1 MSSTKQF
8 GFHTVLIPIMVVL
21 VELILHVA
29 TWVSPQLQS
38 LIFKYSRQPLLV
50 ESELLGHTGN
60 RRHAHLDK
68 KDYRNASLKREYD
81 VIALGDSHTFGTSV
95 AGKDA

>member
-29 TWVSPQLQS
+29 TWVSPHVVLPRNQATFTS
-38 LIFKYSRQPLLV
+38 CCDRYS
-50 ESELLGHTGN
+50 
-60 RRHAHLDK
+60 
-68 KDYRNASLKREYD
+68 
-81 VIALGDSHTFGTSV
+81 FGLR
-95 AGKDA
+95 